1 VLVGSELAT
10 IYKIKYSWYGFNLH
24 ICIVS
29 ETHMM
34 EENKL
39 TEESRPY
46 PFYIKAT
53 VILFGLILFFF
64 VLYILHD
71 ILVPVAFAFLIAI
84 LLNPLNSRLE
94 KRLPKSLAIFCTL
107 FLAIAAVTLIF
118 YFLSMQI
125 ASFSESIPALKAKS
139 VAIVNDLQQWLRLH
153 FGMSIQKQ
161 AEMVKNALEGGQIYV
176 GQTLNAILGITSVL
190 VLIPI
195 YVFFLLF
202 YKTLILDFLFQVF
215 SEKNSLRVAEI
226 LAETKVSVQ
235 SYIMGLLIETLIVSA
250 MNSAALLALGVRS
263 AILIGVIGGILN
275 MIPYLGGL
283 VAIAIPILMATITSE
298 GYTTQLAIL
307 GAYLVIQFIDNN
319 ILMTR
324 VVSSRVQ
331 INALVSIIVVL
342 MGGALWGVS
351 GMFLSIPFV
360 AILKIVFDRVDGLKP
375 WGSLLGDKIP
385 EVHAGVKS
393 QLRWERIFKRL
404 EKEKEQEQ

>member
-1 VLVGSELAT
+1 
-10 IYKIKYSWYGFNLH
+10 
-24 ICIVS
+24 
-29 ETHMM
+29 M
-34 EENKL
+34 EENKI
-39 TEESRPY
+39 TDESRPY
-46 PFYIKAT
+46 PFYMKAT

-64 VLYILHD
+64 VLFTLREIL
-71 ILVPVAFAFLIAI
+71 IPVAFAFLIAI
-84 LLNPLNSRLE
+84 LLNPLNNRLE
-94 KRLPKSLAIFCTL
+94 RKLPKTLAIFCTL
-107 FLAIAAVTLIF
+107 FIAISVITGIF
-118 YFLSMQI
+118 YFLSTQI

-139 VAIVNDLQQWLRLH
+139 VSIINDLQQWMRFH

-161 AEMVKNALEGGQIYV
+161 AEMVKNALENRQVYV
-176 GQTLNAILGITSVL
+176 GQTLSAILGITSVL
-190 VLIPI
+190 ILIPI

-235 SYIMGLLIETLIVSA
+235 SYVMGLLLETLIVSA
-250 MNSAALLALGVRS
+250 MNSAALLAVGVRS

-283 VAIAIPILMATITSE
+283 VAIALPLLMATVTFD

-307 GAYLVIQFIDNN
+307 GAYLIIQFIDNN

-324 VVSSRVQ
+324 IVSSRVQ

-360 AILKIVFDRVDGLKP
+360 AILKIIFDRVDGLKP
-375 WGSLLGDKIP
+375 WGSILGDKIP
-385 EVHAGVKS
+385 EVHSGVKS
-393 QLRWERIFKRL
+393 QIRWERIFNRL
-404 EKEKEQEQ
+404 EKEKEQKQS

>member
-1 VLVGSELAT
+1 
-10 IYKIKYSWYGFNLH
+10 
-24 ICIVS
+24 
-29 ETHMM
+29 M
-34 EENKL
+34 EENKI
-39 TEESRPY
+39 TDESRPY

-64 VLYILHD
+64 VLFTLREIL
-71 ILVPVAFAFLIAI
+71 IPVAFAFLIAI
-84 LLNPLNSRLE
+84 LLNPLNNRLE
-94 KRLPKSLAIFCTL
+94 RKLPKTLAIFCTL
-107 FLAIAAVTLIF
+107 FIAISVITGIF
-118 YFLSMQI
+118 YFLSTQI

-139 VAIVNDLQQWLRLH
+139 VSIINDLQQWMRFH

-161 AEMVKNALEGGQIYV
+161 AEMVKNALENRQVYV
-176 GQTLNAILGITSVL
+176 GQTLSAILGITSVL
-190 VLIPI
+190 ILIPI

-235 SYIMGLLIETLIVSA
+235 SYVMGLLLETLIVSA
-250 MNSAALLALGVRS
+250 MNSAALLAVGVRS

-283 VAIAIPILMATITSE
+283 VAIALPLLMATVTFD

-307 GAYLVIQFIDNN
+307 GAYLIIQFIDNN

-324 VVSSRVQ
+324 IVSSRVQ

-360 AILKIVFDRVDGLKP
+360 AILKIIFDRVDGLKP
-375 WGSLLGDKIP
+375 WGSILGDKIP
-385 EVHAGVKS
+385 EVHSGVKS
-393 QLRWERIFKRL
+393 QIRWERIFNRL
-404 EKEKEQEQ
+404 EKEKEQKQS